1 MNSVKKSMARE
12 SSLSGR
18 AITTTRS
25 WLSRQR
31 EIWLDYVIIFGMF
44 AVIYAAIAKF
54 NSLYYHDS
62 AHYLARALWYSGMSQ
77 QDAFDVVYRMHV
89 ANGWEPTATI
99 QGLFDWGLVAPRVV
113 LPFISVPFIWVFGT
127 IGLAVTTGIVT
138 FLLIF
143 SLYKFLSGRYGRAA
157 AVVAVVLMQ
166 SSFLIMVFCVGMLTE
181 SLSALWGVATL
192 AAAFRYQRDL
202 RVRWV
207 VVMVSATILSAFTRQ
222 ATLIVAGAFVVA
234 WWMSRFTARSARWGI
249 PALAVAST
257 SVITQVIQTWFFPF
271 SQGDQYMHMTGT
283 DSLWGAVL
291 ATPSLA
297 KHILLQELSSYAR
310 HDQALLVF
318 IGLAVI
324 SMLVF
329 WRRTESHLLLG
340 ALLATALY
348 TITNGNSTDFR
359 YAVPGIVF
367 FLASISVLVVH
378 LASRLRTDTGIAGT
392 ASDPYE
398 SFAA

>member
-1 MNSVKKSMARE
+1 MNSVKEAMTRE
-12 SSLSGR
+12 PSVVIR
-18 AITTTRS
+18 AVTRTRS
-25 WLSRQR
+25 WLSVQR
-31 EIWLDYVIIFGMF
+31 GLWLDYVAIFGVF
-44 AVIYAAIAKF
+44 AVVYVAIAKF

-62 AHYLARALWYSGMSQ
+62 AHYLARALWYSGMSR
-77 QDAFDVVYRMHV
+77 QDAFDIVYKMHV
-89 ANGWEPTATI
+89 ANGWEPTTTI

-113 LPFISVPFIWVFGT
+113 LPFISVPFIWAFGT
-127 IGLAVTTGIVT
+127 IGLAVTTGIIT

-143 SLYKFLSGRYGRAA
+143 SLYKFLSRRYGRAA
-157 AVVAVVLMQ
+157 AVVTVVLMQ

-192 AAAFRYQRDL
+192 AAAFRYQRDPRL
-202 RVRWV
+202 RWV
-207 VVMVSATILSAFTRQ
+207 VVMVAVTVLSAFTRQ

-234 WWMSRFTARSARWGI
+234 WMMSRLALRPARWGI
-249 PALAVAST
+249 PALVVAGT
-257 SVITQVIQTWFFPF
+257 SVMTQVIQTWLFPF
-271 SQGDQYMHMTGT
+271 SQGDQYMRMTGT
-283 DSLWGAVL
+283 DSLWGAVR

-297 KHILLQELSSYAR
+297 KHIFLQELTSYAKQ
-310 HDQALLVF
+310 DQALLVL

-359 YAVPGIVF
+359 YAVPGVVF
-367 FLASISVLVVH
+367 FLASIALLVAN
-378 LASRLRTDTGIAGT
+378 LMARAGSADGVAAEPFNAPAT
-392 ASDPYE
+392 A
-398 SFAA
+398 AV